1 MDRESYATVLL
12 AVSCIAAVGMSA
24 TTLESTL
31 TQSPDDVIDIDFSK
45 LPIGEDSGKTMK
57 GAVQSA
63 EGSEQAA
70 TSGEDGESSDQ
81 SSDPSDESSQSDGG
95 ASSGSGQMQ
104 AGGGQGDEAPGS
116 GTGELSLLQ
125 RLLLLLER
133 LMPLLVMLVL
143 LALAYRYRRELLAL
157 ALAVAGVLDDSPPA
171 DRFSTESTWP
181 NERPSNDVHRAWLSM
196 VERLDVD
203 RPQNRTPSQCADAA
217 VAANMDPSAVET
229 LTTLFE
235 EVRYG
240 DAPVTDE
247 RRQRAREGLDGL
259 DRSRTDGPD
268 WGGTT

>member
-31 TQSPDDVIDIDFSK
+31 TQTPDDVIDIDFSK
-45 LPIGEDSGKTMK
+45 LPIGEDSGKTAK

-95 ASSGSGQMQ
+95 ASSDSGQMQ
-104 AGGGQGDEAPGS
+104 AGGGEGDEGS

-133 LMPLLVMLVL
+133 LMPLIAVLVL

-157 ALAVAGVLDDSPPA
+157 ALAVAGVLDDSTPA
-171 DRFSTESTWP
+171 DRSPTESTWP
-181 NERPSNDVHRAWLSM
+181 SERPSNDVHRAWLSM

-259 DRSRTDGPD
+259 DRSGTDGLD
-268 WGGTT
+268 RGGMT

>member
-12 AVSCIAAVGMSA
+12 AVCCIAAAGMSA

-31 TQSPDDVIDIDFSK
+31 SQTPDDVVDLDFSK
-45 LPIGEDSGKTMK
+45 LPMGEDSGKSVK
-57 GAVQSA
+57 GAVQST
-63 EGSEQAA
+63 EGSEQASA
-70 TSGEDGESSDQ
+70 DEE
-81 SSDPSDESSQSDGG
+81 SDESGDQSDASEETSQSQDAVSSDSEEMG
-95 ASSGSGQMQ
+95 AP
-104 AGGGQGDEAPGS
+104 GGQGGEAPGS

-125 RLLLLLER
+125 RLLLLFER
-133 LMPLLVMLVL
+133 LLPLLAALVV
-143 LALAYRYRRELLAL
+143 LALAYRYRRQLVAL
-157 ALAVAGVLDDSPPA
+157 ALAVAGVLGDA
-171 DRFSTESTWP
+171 TEDRDTTTATWP
-181 NERPSNDVHRAWLSM
+181 SERPSNDVHRAWLSM

-247 RRQRAREGLDGL
+247 RRRRAREGLERLDG
-259 DRSRTDGPD
+259 
-268 WGGTT
+268 GGTA